1 MSGPSTGGI
10 GSLPLFHRVRGVHV
24 VVVGEGQMG
33 DAKRRL
39 VERAGGIPC
48 SEAEAHMARLAFVAL
63 DDEREAEAVALRLK
77 RRGLLVNVADQP
89 ELCDF
94 TLPSI
99 LDREPVLVAV
109 STSGASAGLAKQL
122 RLRLERLL
130 PQSLGPLAQAL
141 SDARDAMRARWPDGA
156 ERRRAIDAALQEGAK
171 LDPFNPG
178 SVAKLDAW
186 LAEAASPAEPARHVF
201 TLASNDPE
209 DLTLRQARL
218 LGEADTILHDPQIGP
233 AILARA
239 RADAARYKLPFS
251 GAAEGLVVELR
262 LAGQTSPAASLPS
275 SAK

>member
-1 MSGPSTGGI
+1 MAGI

-39 VERAGGIPC
+39 VERAGGVPC
-48 SEAEAHMARLAFVAL
+48 SEAEAHLARLAFVAL
-63 DDEREAEAVALRLK
+63 DDPREAEAVALRLK

-89 ELCDF
+89 DLCDF

-130 PQSLGPLAQAL
+130 PQSLGSLAQAL
-141 SDARDAMRARWPDGA
+141 SDAREAMRARWPDAA
-156 ERRRAIDAALQEGAK
+156 ERRRALDAALQEGAP
-171 LDPFNPG
+171 LDPMQPG
-178 SVAKLDAW
+178 AMDRVGPWLSDA
-186 LAEAASPAEPARHVF
+186 PAPPVPAHHVF
-201 TLASNDPE
+201 HLASNDPE
-209 DLTLRQARL
+209 ELTLREARL
-218 LGEADTILHDPQIGP
+218 LGEADVILHDAAVSP

-239 RADAARYKLPFS
+239 RADAARHALPFD
-251 GAAEGLVVELR
+251 GQPEGTVVELR
-262 LAGQTSPAASLPS
+262 RAR
-275 SAK
+275 

>member
-1 MSGPSTGGI
+1 MAGI
-10 GSLPLFHRVRGVHV
+10 GSLPLFHRVRGTRV

-33 DAKRRL
+33 EAKRRL
-39 VERAGGIPC
+39 VERAGGMPC
-48 SEAEAHMARLAFVAL
+48 SEAEAHLARLAFVAL

-77 RRGLLVNVADQP
+77 RRGLLVNVADRP

-130 PQSLGPLAQAL
+130 PQSLGTLAQAL
-141 SDARDAMRARWPDGA
+141 SDARDAMRERWPDGA
-156 ERRRAIDAALQEGAK
+156 ERRRAVDSALQEEGI
-171 LDPFNPG
+171 LDPFDPQ
-178 SVAKLDAW
+178 SPDRIADW
-186 LAEAASPAEPARHVF
+186 LASAAGPTAPARYVF
-201 TLASNDPE
+201 SLASGDPE

-218 LGEADTILHDPQIGP
+218 LGEADMILHDADVPA

-239 RADAARYKLPFS
+239 RADAARQLLPYD
-251 GAAEGLVVELR
+251 GEAEGLVVELR
-262 LAGQTSPAASLPS
+262 LES
-275 SAK
+275 